1 MELLT
6 GAKLF
11 RMCNFGNRLHVQVL
25 NYTEHNLISEGFD
38 KPSFAMDKKLTIHCN
53 IRVHLNVKQSR
64 AAQCPYLEMYFIH
77 YKPLCNFFF
86 NRKDS
91 QVPRGIWYC

>member
-1 MELLT
+1 MEFLT

-11 RMCNFGNRLHVQVL
+11 LMCNFGNLLHVQVL

-38 KPSFAMDKKLTIHCN
+38 KPSFAMDEKLTIHCT
-53 IRVHLNVKQSR
+53 IRVCLNVKQSR

-77 YKPLCNFFF
+77 YKTLLNPFF
-86 NRKDS
+86 
-91 QVPRGIWYC
+91 